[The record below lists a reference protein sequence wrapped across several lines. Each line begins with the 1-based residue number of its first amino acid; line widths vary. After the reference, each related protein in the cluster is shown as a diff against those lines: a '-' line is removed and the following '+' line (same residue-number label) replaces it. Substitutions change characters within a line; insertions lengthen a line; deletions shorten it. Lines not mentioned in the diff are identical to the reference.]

1 MATEHI
7 DVRYVA
13 DLARIELTPE
23 EEATFPKQL
32 DEILG
37 YIHKLSE
44 LDLEGIEPTAHASP
58 VFDRIREDI
67 AKPGIG
73 RDAFLANAPD
83 SANDQLRVPKVIE

>member
-23 EEATFPKQL
+23 EAATFPKQL

-44 LDLEGIEPTAHASP
+44 LDVEGIEPTAHASP
-58 VFDRIREDI
+58 VFDRIREDV
-67 AKPGIG
+67 AKPGIS
-73 RDAFLANAPD
+73 RDAFLSNAPD